1 MGACGIIRCFDFWL
15 IGSGRAQVEKC
26 CFDRRHALFEPP
38 SSQAWLGAKRKLNA
52 WGWQRGGFW
61 GRPRLD
67 GHSPHEGEI
76 DYPGEGD
83 EAWSHYLNRLRA
95 KTRRLVRRHHK
106 KIERVALALMQPQ
119 VLPVEEVDALLS
131 EPAAGSAATEY

>member
-1 MGACGIIRCFDFWL
+1 MAGREAEIECLGL
-15 IGSGRAQVEKC
+15 GSGVV
-26 CFDRRHALFEPP
+26 F
-38 SSQAWLGAKRKLNA
+38 G
-52 WGWQRGGFW
+52 
-61 GRPRLD
+61 D
-67 GHSPHEGEI
+67 GQDLMDIAHMRDEI

-106 KIERVALALMQPQ
+106 KIERVALALMQPR
-119 VLPVEEVDALLS
+119 VLSVEEVDALLS